1 MSKNITA
8 IIPARSGSKGL
19 PNKNIKLFAGS
30 PLIVHSINY
39 ALESKLVNNII
50 VSTDCEK
57 IATIAKKA
65 TANVLIRPV
74 ELATDKSTTESVIE
88 HYINSETKKP
98 DIIILLQPTSP
109 VRPPFS
115 LDPAL
120 NHFIKF
126 KFDSLLSI
134 CPTHNFF
141 WKINPNNMIAEPEY
155 DFYSRPRRQDIKPKN
170 MRFIENG
177 SIYIF
182 SLEHFLKTGNRLGG
196 KIGYVEWPEKYL
208 MEIDTLL
215 DFNILENIFLKKITN
230 LDNL

>member
-1 MSKNITA
+1 MLKNITA

-50 VSTDCEK
+50 VSTDCNN
-57 IATIAKKA
+57 IAKIAKKA
-65 TANVLIRPV
+65 NANILMRPP
-74 ELATDKSTTESVIE
+74 ELATDISTTESVIE
-88 HYINSETKKP
+88 HYIKSETKKP
-98 DIIILLQPTSP
+98 NIIILLQPTSP
-109 VRPPFS
+109 MRPPFS
-115 LDPAL
+115 LDLAL
-120 NHFIKF
+120 NHFIKS

-141 WKINPNNMIAEPEY
+141 WKVNPDNIIAEPEY
-155 DFYSRPRRQDIKPKN
+155 DFFNRPRRQDIKREN

-196 KIGYVEWPEKYL
+196 KIGYIEWPEKYL

-215 DFNILENIFLKKITN
+215 DFNILENIFLKEKN
-230 LDNL
+230 N